1 MIKHKV
7 SKKQSGRSYADKKK
21 ALSESLK
28 RQIKGYKHWCGKK
41 RINDR
46 ETDEI
51 EHDIYY
57 LNIFQNF
64 TSLYILLRFED
75 RDKKENKKNGR

>member
-28 RQIKGYKHWCGKK
+28 RQIKGYKHWAIFTVLRLLYK
-41 RINDR
+41 RVWIK
-46 ETDEI
+46 
-51 EHDIYY
+51 
-57 LNIFQNF
+57 
-64 TSLYILLRFED
+64 LLRFFED
-75 RDKKENKKNGR
+75 TLFSRTNSSGTYSHERQLRL

>member
-28 RQIKGYKHWCGKK
+28 RQIKGYKHWA
-41 RINDR
+41 
-46 ETDEI
+46 
-51 EHDIYY
+51 
-57 LNIFQNF
+57 IFTVF
-64 TSLYILLRFED
+64 TSFVQMD
-75 RDKKENKKNGR
+75 WN

>member
-28 RQIKGYKHWCGKK
+28 RQIKGYKHWASVFYC
-41 RINDR
+41 
-46 ETDEI
+46 
-51 EHDIYY
+51 
-57 LNIFQNF
+57 F
-64 TSLYILLRFED
+64 LRLF
-75 RDKKENKKNGR
+75 